1 MKQHD
6 DIQQGSPEWHQ
17 KRKGKVT
24 GTMLKKI
31 MGSAKTRDD
40 AKYEIIAARLTVGLE
55 DDSENAMDRGT
66 RLEPEAIDAFIF
78 ETGKKVEIT
87 GFCEDDDDPTICN
100 SPDGLIPE
108 ENAAVEV
115 KCMGGKNHVKMW
127 LKNEVPDEYEWQV
140 VQYFVINPKL
150 KRMYFIGYNPD
161 IEVHPLH
168 IITIE
173 REEID
178 EKVKEAKIA
187 QKEFLAEVNE
197 ELAKIIK
204 L

>member
-1 MKQHD
+1 
-6 DIQQGSPEWHQ
+6 
-17 KRKGKVT
+17 
-24 GTMLKKI
+24 MLKKI

-178 EKVKEAKIA
+178 EKVREAKIA